1 MSKPVCCKG
10 DVKATPDSSPFPGS
24 DAQWQAGEVQY
35 KTYSHLTVGG
45 KEVAYE
51 ATCTF
56 SYSGKTTSTPSSPV
70 SGSED
75 VTLSATGTALQSGSS
90 KVLLDGD
97 TKQGS
102 TSPSNKL
109 EAKSSQVLKSV

>member
-1 MSKPVCCKG
+1 VSKPVCCKG
-10 DVKATPDSSPFPGS
+10 DVVATPDSAPFPGS
-24 DAQWQAGEVQY
+24 DAQWQAGQVSY
-35 KTYSHLTVGG
+35 KTYSHLKVGG

-75 VTLSATGTALQSGSS
+75 ITLSASSELLEKGSS
-90 KVLLDGD
+90 KVLLNGD
-97 TKQGS
+97 SKQGT
-102 TSPSNKL
+102 TSSGNKL
-109 EAKSSQVLKSV
+109 EVQSSQILKTD